1 MPHCLH
7 AQLQGEVASK
17 WKYVRK
23 QAGTTSGKVSTLHNA
38 ATYTVSHYHTPG
50 GTWPTLTLY
59 SGLLP
64 TNYLLTY
71 LKVEF
76 EVNLVILF
84 SDGHLLTENFPLK
97 LIRTR

>member
-1 MPHCLH
+1 MAHTHTL
-7 AQLQGEVASK
+7 LWSASF
-17 WKYVRK
+17 
-23 QAGTTSGKVSTLHNA
+23 Q
-38 ATYTVSHYHTPG
+38 
-50 GTWPTLTLY
+50 
-59 SGLLP
+59 LP
-64 TNYLLTY
+64 TYLLTY